1 MRAAI
6 YARYSTN
13 MQREAVDMLLA
24 KYKRHLKG
32 STK

>member
-1 MRAAI
+1 MRVAI

-24 KYKRHLKG
+24 KYKRKG
-32 STK
+32 GSR